1 MASDTIKRAILARIQ
16 SLTFKSKVTGAKLG
30 KPYGLDS
37 QQVRRIIN
45 YYRSEPQCLPI
56 GSNSV
61 GYWWMTEHVHF
72 EITDVHLESRI
83 IGIQN
88 ARSGLKK
95 ARRRFMESKE
105 GKLL

>member
-1 MASDTIKRAILARIQ
+1 MTTEIIKAAILAKITER
-16 SLTFKSKVTGAKLG
+16 SFKNKITGAQLG

-45 YYRSEPQCLPI
+45 YYRSEPHCYPI

-61 GYWWMTEHVHF
+61 GYWWMTEDVEF
-72 EITDVHLESRI
+72 EITDEHLESRI

>member
-1 MASDTIKRAILARIQ
+1 MTTGSIQRAILAAITDRAFENKI
-16 SLTFKSKVTGAKLG
+16 TGKELG
-30 KPYGLDS
+30 KPWGLDS

-45 YYRSEPQCLPI
+45 FYRSEPNCLKI

-61 GYWWMTEHVHF
+61 GYWWMTEDIHF
-72 EITDVHLESRI
+72 EITDEHLESRI

-88 ARSGLKK
+88 ARRGLKK
-95 ARRRFMESKE
+95 ARRRFAESKE